1 MSHLGSYRA
10 SLCDIVRVDQWVDQK
25 SALTSVQ
32 RKYDGPLTM
41 QWRHFLQLTLGEV
54 VKATLL
60 VKIRAEMVYHMAY
73 HSEIFW

>member
-32 RKYDGPLTM
+32 RKYDALFTM
-41 QWRHFLQLTLGEV
+41 QWLHFLQHTLGEV

-60 VKIRAEMVYHMAY
+60 VKLRAEIVCHIAY
-73 HSEIFW
+73 PSEIFW